1 MPEAPRRIVLVIN
14 DLARAGAETQVVHLA
29 TGLDRRRFQPT
40 IVLLKQRNDFV
51 DELARAEV
59 PVFALQRQGPW
70 DLGLQA
76 RLSARLRAER
86 AHLVHSFLFL
96 SNLWMALVARRAGV
110 PRLLLSQRCSYE
122 LQLSPALR
130 RLARWSHGRAD
141 RLVVNSQAIGAEETA
156 AGFPLDRLVVIPNGT
171 PLPELSASSV
181 DRREA
186 LGLPG
191 AGPFVLSLGQLTPE
205 KGHRVLV
212 EAWSAVH
219 ARHPDALLGL
229 VGEGPE
235 RPALEARARE
245 LGLGAS
251 VRFFGFRS
259 PVAPFLA
266 AADVVVQPSFSEGMP
281 NAVLE
286 AMAHAR
292 AVVVTAVGGVPELV
306 GDAARL
312 VPPADPG
319 ALAAALTA
327 LLADPMARAELGRR
341 GRLRAERNFSLQ
353 AMVRA
358 NEALYEDLIS
368 KTATNAPA
376 GSPVK

>member
-1 MPEAPRRIVLVIN
+1 MADAPHRIVLVIN

-51 DELARAEV
+51 DELARAAV
-59 PVFALQRQGPW
+59 PVFALHRRGPW
-70 DLGLQA
+70 DLGLHG
-76 RLSARLRAER
+76 RLLARLRAER
-86 AHLVHSFLFL
+86 ADLVHSFLFL
-96 SNLWMALVARRAGV
+96 ANLWTALVARRAGV

-122 LQLSPALR
+122 LQPSLALR

-141 RLVVNSQAIGAEETA
+141 RLVVNSRAIGAEEEA
-156 AGFPLDRLVVIPNGT
+156 AGFPPDRLVVIPNGT
-171 PLPELSASSV
+171 QLPDLSASSTGG
-181 DRREA
+181 RGA

-205 KGHRVLV
+205 KGHRGLV
-212 EAWSAVH
+212 AAWSAVH

-229 VGEGPE
+229 VGDGPE
-235 RPALEARARE
+235 RPALEARVRE

-251 VRFFGFRS
+251 VQFFGFRS
-259 PVAPFLA
+259 PAAPFLA

-292 AVVVTAVGGVPELV
+292 AVVATAVGGVPELV

-312 VPPADPG
+312 VPPADSE

-327 LLADPMARAELGRR
+327 LLGDPAARAELGRR
-341 GRLRAERNFSLQ
+341 GRLRAERHFSLP

-358 NEALYEDLIS
+358 NEALYEELIS
-368 KTATNAPA
+368 KRATNSPA